1 VDVVGDVV
9 MRMDRVERLARI
21 RELQEQ
27 ADEGRARIAERERQR
42 EEDPLGFDRPAD
54 RRLTNDPHDLI
65 FGESRE
71 PLESPPVKRN
81 GGAGGLVYKRFQT
94 QPAPAP
100 EPQPDY
106 SGWEQW
112 LRGHLDIER
121 QATRE
126 EFEGALVE
134 IMGELR
140 KDWHAQHNKALIVR
154 DRRIAALEGELREV
168 KGLLADT
175 LKRFDQNRT
184 YTEKLEAD
192 RVGLK
197 TRLARLEGV
206 FAGRMTQLAGIA
218 DAAGLLPRGYE

>member
-1 VDVVGDVV
+1 MVSA
-9 MRMDRVERLARI
+9 MDHVERLARI

-27 ADEGRARIAERERQR
+27 ADAGRARIEEARARREADPYAMHDHIMADVRFTKQR
-42 EEDPLGFDRPAD
+42 GDLVYTEPTGGTPVSKI
-54 RRLTNDPHDLI
+54 NDPGI
-65 FGESRE
+65 
-71 PLESPPVKRN
+71 
-81 GGAGGLVYKRFQT
+81 VYKRFET

-112 LRGHLDIER
+112 LRSHLDIER

-140 KDWHAQHNKALIVR
+140 KDWHAEHNKALIVR
-154 DRRIAALEGELREV
+154 DRRIAALEGEIREL
-168 KGLLADT
+168 KGMLGDV
-175 LKRFDQNRT
+175 LKRFDEHRS

-206 FAGRMTQLAGIA
+206 FAGRMTQLAQVA
-218 DAAGLLPRGYE
+218 DLAWFQTRGYE